1 MNYYLL
7 DGIGGA
13 FLVMLFG
20 LGLLFILVA
29 ILIEAAVMAK
39 MKFMENFK
47 KSLLVSFV
55 ANILSMAAGIVLS
68 NADEDLFNLK
78 TLQGFAVYFAVTLVI
93 EFIVMYL
100 MNKKVAV
107 QRTLWVWTVMNLVT
121 YAIAAF
127 LILLIFN

>member
-107 QRTLWVWTVMNLVT
+107 QRTLWVCTVMNLVT

-127 LILLIFN
+127 LILVIFN

>member
-1 MNYYLL
+1 MNDYLL

-107 QRTLWVWTVMNLVT
+107 QRTLWVCTVMNLVT

-127 LILLIFN
+127 LILVIFN